1 MINSIS
7 GIGALT
13 KSNGLDQ
20 MDSTSGSSSLA
31 NMFGTAVG
39 TAATGVAG
47 PSFGSFL
54 ADAAKGALDSVK
66 QGEAMSFAGIQ
77 GKADTR
83 EVVDAVMEAN
93 RTLQT
98 AVALRDKVVSAYL
111 EISKMQI

>member
-1 MINSIS
+1 MMIDSIS
-7 GIGALT
+7 SIGTLT
-13 KSNGLDQ
+13 KSSGLDQ
-20 MDSTSGSSSLA
+20 TETTGNSLS
-31 NMFGTAVG
+31 NMLGTAVG
-39 TAATGVAG
+39 AAATGVAG

-66 QGEAMSFAGIQ
+66 QGETMSFAVFQ
-77 GKADTR
+77 GKATTR

-111 EISKMQI
+111 EVSKMQI

>member
-1 MINSIS
+1 MIDSIS
-7 GIGALT
+7 SIGALT
-13 KSNGLDQ
+13 KSNGLDKTE
-20 MDSTSGSSSLA
+20 STTTSLT
-31 NMFGTAVG
+31 NMLGAAAGTV
-39 TAATGVAG
+39 ATGVAG

-66 QGEAMSFAGIQ
+66 QGETMSFAGIQ
-77 GKADTR
+77 GKATTR

-98 AVALRDKVVSAYL
+98 AVALRDKVVNAYL